1 MLQYSTLIDNSSEQL
16 SMVSAV
22 RDLLCDARCNTLKIA
37 TGYWDIPGT
46 SLLVSQLKDF
56 LQREDA
62 KLQILIGTDPVV
74 RSYQQKNPKYKDAH
88 TQKDFI
94 QCDLQNLEVRDEYV
108 ETVRMLKEYCLT
120 DFDSSRIQ
128 IKMCKTNADGE
139 EQFFHAKC
147 YIFLGED
154 YAKGIVGSSNFTQK
168 GLEGNSELNYLEWNN
183 QNVAAVP
190 NENSYAKGHKYWFDE
205 KWEQSDEWNK
215 IFLEEVLNGTK
226 IAEEA
231 DKPVA
236 VDTPLT
242 PYELYIKV
250 LSYKLGACFD
260 DDTSSQIKSYLPE
273 GYSVFEYQID
283 AVAQCLRIMEKHG
296 GFMLADVVGL
306 GKTVVGSLVI
316 KHFISN
322 PGVRE
327 AKVLVVSPPTILK
340 GWQDTIES
348 FDKDKEDKIAPHVDF
363 VSTGKIMN
371 FYGDSDDFDE
381 DIDCGDFGDDLK
393 LKNYGLIIID
403 ECHKFR
409 NSDTQMYYAL
419 DDLISQIRGLT
430 GHTPY
435 IGLLSATPQN
445 NEPKDLRN
453 QIYLFQR
460 DRQNCTLDKIP
471 GKNLDGYFSGI
482 SKKFHS
488 LRKETMEIASH
499 YTRTEEDKKKLSKI
513 NEEFAKI
520 SKDIREKILTDILV
534 RRTRTDIKKSYA
546 KDMEAQGLIF
556 PEVNGP
562 NNLEYKMD
570 AELSYLF
577 ADTMDLIKPE
587 EDFDFDDSN
596 GLCYYRYRAIQFLKD
611 EKTRDKYRGRGA
623 LSVDVLAKQL
633 ARLMQI
639 LLVKRLESS
648 FDAFLDSL
656 RSLEKSTYN
665 MIWMWENNTI
675 FICPQLNIKEEFD
688 TEKKAKHRKKE
699 KVSYEECV
707 EDIRKKI
714 KKLNEDKRN
723 AKNQNAEYTRAD
735 FNPEYI
741 KLLKRDYD
749 LICDLCN
756 RWEAN
761 NKDPKLDKFK
771 ESLLPI
777 LFDKKKNKPQ
787 KLVIFSEAIGTV
799 ETLEKACEKLGF
811 KDKVL
816 IVTSENR
823 DKMQPIIQ
831 ENFDANYKGKQK
843 DQYQIIIT
851 TEVLAEGVNLH
862 RANCILNYDTP
873 WNSTR
878 MMQRIGRVNR
888 IGSKEPVVYVYNFL
902 PSAEGNQEIQL
913 VEKAHIKLQS
923 FHTLFGEDNKIFTDD
938 ETIDSYG
945 PNDVESENQEYIRE
959 LKKYKED
966 YPERYNF
973 IVKSETDLQMATDA
987 LNGASYFVV
996 KSPRIDGLFV
1006 EVDENGKSKIIP
1018 DIEMFQKFRSAP
1030 EVARGPLPDNWSELC
1045 KTATRKVIQHLFKI
1059 SQNKSN
1065 SAEATRAKGYIEE
1078 MSKEDKLDAKSQNL
1092 LNLAFSMISKG
1103 NEDIIRIVNAIGKEV
1118 FNDTKSFV
1126 PLTQDEIDDLIIKKL
1141 DNIAAQQAKQTGDP
1155 EVYIGLAK

>member
-1 MLQYSTLIDNSSEQL
+1 MLQYSTLIDNSNERL

-22 RDLLCDARCNTLKIA
+22 RDLLCDAHCNTLKIA
-37 TGYWDIPGT
+37 TGYWDIPGM
-46 SLLVSQLKDF
+46 SLLMLQLKEF
-56 LQREDA
+56 LQRENA

-74 RSYQQKNPKYKDAH
+74 RSYQQKNPKYKNAH
-88 TQKDFI
+88 TQKDFM
-94 QCDLQNLEVRDEYV
+94 QCDLQNLEVKDEFV
-108 ETVRMLKEYCLT
+108 ETVRLLKEYCLS
-120 DFDSSRIQ
+120 DFGNSRIQ
-128 IKMCKTNADGE
+128 IKMCKTNADGV

-147 YIFLGED
+147 YIFLGND

-168 GLEGNSELNYLEWNN
+168 GLEDNSELNYLEWNN
-183 QNVAAVP
+183 QNVAASP
-190 NENSYAKGHKYWFDE
+190 TENSYAKGHNYWFDE
-205 KWEQSDEWNK
+205 KWNQADEWNK

-226 IAEEA
+226 IEKEA
-231 DKPVA
+231 DKPVV
-236 VDTPLT
+236 VDMPLT

-306 GKTVVGSLVI
+306 GKTVVGTLVI
-316 KHFISN
+316 KHFISH

-327 AKVLVVSPPTILK
+327 AKVLVVSPPAILK
-340 GWQDTIES
+340 GWQDTIDS
-348 FDKDKEDKIAPHVDF
+348 FDKEKEDKIASHIDF

-371 FYGDSDDFDE
+371 FDGDSDDFDE
-381 DIDCGDFGDDLK
+381 DIDCGDFGEDLK
-393 LKNYGLIIID
+393 LRNYGLIIID

-435 IGLLSATPQN
+435 MGLLSATPQN
-445 NEPKDLRN
+445 NEPKDLKN
-453 QIYLFQR
+453 QIFLFQR
-460 DRQNCTLDKIP
+460 DHKNCTLDKIP
-471 GKNLDGYFSGI
+471 GKNLDGYFSYI

-488 LRKETMEIASH
+488 LRKETMEIASLH
-499 YTRTEEDKKKLSKI
+499 TRTEEDKNKLSKI
-513 NEEFAKI
+513 DEEFSEI
-520 SKDIREKILTDILV
+520 SKDIREKILVDILV
-534 RRTRTDIKKSYA
+534 RRTRTDIKNSYA

-570 AELSYLF
+570 AVLSYLF
-577 ADTMDLIKPE
+577 ANTMDLIKPE

-596 GLCYYRYRAIQFLKD
+596 ALCYYRYRATQFLK
-611 EKTRDKYRGRGA
+611 EKETRDKYRGRGA

-633 ARLMQI
+633 ARIMQI

-648 FDAFLDSL
+648 FDAFTESL
-656 RSLEKSTYN
+656 RNLKKNTYN

-675 FICPQLNIKEEFD
+675 FICPQLNINDEFD
-688 TEKKAKHRKKE
+688 IEKKEKHRKKS
-699 KVSYEECV
+699 VSYEDCV

-714 KKLNEDKRN
+714 KKLPKDKRN
-723 AKNQNAEYTRAD
+723 AKNQNAEYTRED
-735 FNPEYI
+735 FDSEYI

-749 LICDLCN
+749 LICDLCD

-761 NKDPKLDKFK
+761 DKDPKLDKFK

-799 ETLEKACEKLGF
+799 ETLKKACEELGF

-816 IVTSENR
+816 TVTSENR
-823 DKMQPIIQ
+823 DKVQPTIQ

-843 DQYQIIIT
+843 NQYQIIIT

-923 FHTLFGEDNKIFTDD
+923 FHTLFGEDSKIFTDD
-938 ETIDSYG
+938 EIFDSYG
-945 PNDVESENQEYIRE
+945 RNDVESENQEYIRE
-959 LKKYKED
+959 LKKYKKD
-966 YPERYNF
+966 YPERYDF
-973 IVKSETDLQMATDA
+973 IVKTETDLQMATDA
-987 LNGASYFVV
+987 PNGMSYFVV
-996 KSPRIDGLFV
+996 RSPKIDGLFV
-1006 EVDENGKSKIIP
+1006 EVDESGKSKIIP
-1018 DIEMFQKFRSAP
+1018 DIEMYQKFRPAP
-1030 EVARGPLPDNWSELC
+1030 EMARGTLPDNWSELC
-1045 KTATRKVIQHLFKI
+1045 KTATRKVVQHLYKI
-1059 SQNKSN
+1059 RQSRGDST
-1065 SAEATRAKGYIEE
+1065 EATRAKGYIEE
-1078 MSKEDKLDAKSQNL
+1078 MSKGDKLDAKSQNL

-1103 NEDIIRIVNAIGKEV
+1103 NEDITRIVNAIGKEV

-1126 PLTQDEIDDLIIKKL
+1126 PLTQNEINNLIIKKL
-1141 DNIAAQQAKQTGDP
+1141 DNIVAQQAKQTGDP